1 MLQNKKN
8 LFENKDLHLVFI
20 KFNNQMQSDRTQ
32 LTQYH

>member
-20 KFNNQMQSDRTQ
+20 KFNNQMQSNRMQ
-32 LTQYH
+32 LTHHY